1 MLRLKNTIEKK
12 IGYIIFKTSK
22 SEINYIKSLIQ
33 ESFNKTLKALVIK
46 IKIIL

>member
-22 SEINYIKSLIQ
+22 SEIDYIKSLILK
-33 ESFNKTLKALVIK
+33 STATFNGNEPTPA
-46 IKIIL
+46 